1 MSRLLRYQWM
11 GKFDMDISKL
21 SAKAIESLL
30 DTEADTA
37 AILDACARDSRKN
50 VQAISRRFL
59 RMAQEKSRVMSL
71 YHYEDEAM
79 KSGATCIAG
88 VDEAGRGP
96 LAGPVAVGAVILPSH
111 SYIAHINDSKKLSP
125 HMRDLLFDEIKEKTV
140 AYHVALIDAE
150 TIDEINIYEAT
161 KKGMREAIAALSP
174 QPDRVLIDAVPLDL
188 PMESVPIVKGDAK
201 SASIAA
207 ASILAKV
214 TRDRLMKEYDSKYP
228 GYFFADN
235 KGYGTKEHMEALR
248 RLGPC
253 PIHRRTFEP
262 IKSMIYGRKL

>member
-1 MSRLLRYQWM
+1 
-11 GKFDMDISKL
+11 
-21 SAKAIESLL
+21 
-30 DTEADTA
+30 
-37 AILDACARDSRKN
+37 
-50 VQAISRRFL
+50 
-59 RMAQEKSRVMSL
+59 
-71 YHYEDEAM
+71 
-79 KSGATCIAG
+79 
-88 VDEAGRGP
+88 
-96 LAGPVAVGAVILPSH
+96 
-111 SYIAHINDSKKLSP
+111 
-125 HMRDLLFDEIKEKTV
+125 MRDLLFDEIKEKAV

-174 QPDRVLIDAVPLDL
+174 QPDRVLIDAVPLEL